1 MEVILNKLKKQWALV
16 FPFREIHDLLKIS
29 ETYNWDLFKI
39 KKMNEGTCPAL
50 ILLYLALTLTIVTK
64 NSITPKFGNKTVS
77 FDFWKY
83 VEKHCIRSVVSTQ
96 PNTETFWART
106 QTVFFLTWLTSLV
119 GDTWKAIGKQIE
131 KKKYLYLRK
140 ILYWLKISFSQV
152 FWMDFLSTLWKNNFP
167 AICVSK
173 KNQKSQIHYFWK
185 VYVTKFLGV
194 GWTK

>member
-29 ETYNWDLFKI
+29 ETYNWDLLKI

-119 GDTWKAIGKQIE
+119 ILE
-131 KKKYLYLRK
+131 KRLESRLKKRN
-140 ILYWLKISFSQV
+140 ICISEKYYT
-152 FWMDFLSTLWKNNFP
+152 D
-167 AICVSK
+167 
-173 KNQKSQIHYFWK
+173 
-185 VYVTKFLGV
+185 
-194 GWTK
+194 